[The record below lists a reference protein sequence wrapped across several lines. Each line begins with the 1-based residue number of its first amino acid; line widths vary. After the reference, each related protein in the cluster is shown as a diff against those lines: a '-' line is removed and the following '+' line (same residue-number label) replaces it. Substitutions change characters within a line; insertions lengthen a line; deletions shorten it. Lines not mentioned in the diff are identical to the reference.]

1 MHAHGIVNRC
11 RDNKEIEMNKML
23 SIAVATLGILCIVQA
38 GEVKTPTQVT
48 QIKEQIDKLQ
58 KQKRNS
64 FLTIERKGQDAI
76 VQVAGGKKTVSLNI
90 CNFPSEDNPAKV
102 FAKLGITI
110 PKTWTQTG
118 FEGKVFVGYDLP
130 VADVNKLPAFIHD
143 LYLKLYKSKSDY
155 ALVFS
160 IESF

>member
-1 MHAHGIVNRC
+1 
-11 RDNKEIEMNKML
+11 MNKML
-23 SIAVATLGILCIVQA
+23 SIAVAALGILCIVQA

-58 KQKRNS
+58 KQKRNA

-90 CNFPSEDNPAKV
+90 TNFPSEDKPAKV

-118 FEGKVFVGYDLP
+118 FEAMEFVGYDLP
-130 VADVNKLPAFIHD
+130 VADINKLPAFIHD

-155 ALVFS
+155 ALVCS